1 MSIFRSYFVQPLTGC
16 ALMLAATLIIAQAPA
31 GRVAAP
37 IPPAIK
43 SAKTLFI
50 SNGGAD
56 SGLFPSPF
64 SGTSDRPYSEF
75 YADLASDRAHQLV
88 SDPSDADLVL
98 ELRLLAPAG
107 PQEPEKQKGAS
118 DPLPMLR
125 LVIYDRKTHYILWT
139 LTESI
144 DVALLQKTHDRNL
157 DDAIS
162 AIVAE
167 FQQLTH

>member
-1 MSIFRSYFVQPLTGC
+1 
-16 ALMLAATLIIAQAPA
+16 MLAATMIFAQAPVSR
-31 GRVAAP
+31 GAAP
-37 IPPAIK
+37 VPPAIR

-56 SGLFPSPF
+56 SGLFPKPF

-75 YADLASDRAHQLV
+75 YADLTSDRAHQLV

-98 ELRLLAPAG
+98 ELRLLSPSG
-107 PQEPEKQKGAS
+107 PQEPSKQKGGS

-157 DDAIS
+157 DDAVL

-167 FQQLTH
+167 FQKLTN